1 MSHGRAGAGG
11 RAIMVWWRT
20 PLPAWWTRPITT
32 TAPRLVTSLHVTSK
46 GAHYFEERP
55 GAAARPGT
63 VDVVL
68 PDLHLRLATDSGV
81 FSPNR
86 LDPGTRVLLESV
98 PPPPQEGDL
107 LDLGCGYGPV
117 ALTMASRAPEATV
130 WAVDVNR
137 RSVELCERNARTAGL
152 YKVRS
157 VHVDDVPPGV
167 RFSEIW
173 SNPAIRIGKPALHS
187 MLTRW
192 LDRLTPG
199 GAAYLVVQKHLG
211 SDSLQRWL
219 GDHGWATT
227 RVASRSAYRVLRV
240 AARASTTQV
249 SVDDVSPG
257 GGATND
263 EER

>member
-1 MSHGRAGAGG
+1 M
-11 RAIMVWWRT
+11 
-20 PLPAWWTRPITT
+20 
-32 TAPRLVTSLHVTSK
+32 TSK

-63 VDVVL
+63 VDVIL

-98 PPPPQEGDL
+98 PPPPGEGDL
-107 LDLGCGYGPV
+107 LDLGCGYGPI

-137 RSVELCERNARTAGL
+137 RSVELCERNAQAAGL
-152 YKVRS
+152 DKVRS

-167 RFSEIW
+167 RFSAIW
-173 SNPAIRIGKPALHS
+173 SNPAIRIGKPALHA
-187 MLTRW
+187 MLGRW
-192 LDRLTPG
+192 LDRLTPDG
-199 GAAYLVVQKHLG
+199 VAYLVVQKHLG

-219 GDHGWATT
+219 GDQGWATS

-240 AARASTTQV
+240 AARPAQERSAP
-249 SVDDVSPG
+249 SSPG
-257 GGATND
+257 PEAHHPSADEVPPGAGGTND